1 MKPSDVSVFLAA
13 CALCLVLAIMLT
25 VAIVYGLA
33 CRLHVKPFVNYVIF
47 IIQVHLYS
55 LTHSRESPP
64 NFERLVLGSIDADFG
79 KEILVGKLLTR
90 STRFT
95 YFCTAQISKFQPKIV
110 NIFSRM
116 KNAFPNFPFFALNF
130 AEFSFCRKM

>member
-64 NFERLVLGSIDADFG
+64 NFERLVLGSIDADFC

-95 YFCTAQISKFQPKIV
+95 YFCTAQTSKVQQKR
-110 NIFSRM
+110 FSVQM
-116 KNAFPNFPFFALNF
+116 FASII
-130 AEFSFCRKM
+130 EFSILLHRFYKIRRNFC